1 MHKNIQK
8 LVAVF
13 LAVMITVLYTP
24 VTAFASSSDE
34 ADDITYTIDSDE
46 ELSFKAKDFKN
57 VYEDLYGDDEEID
70 YIEFGSMPSS
80 SKGTLYDDDDDEI
93 DDDDEFDYDELS
105 DITFIPKKSYSG
117 TVSISYTG
125 YDTDDNEYTG
135 KIKIKVEESE
145 ESGDIEYEVNSG
157 DTVDFEEDDFND
169 YCQDENDEDLSFVI
183 FELPSSSKGT
193 LYYDYDG
200 DDEEKVDD
208 DEEYYYDD
216 NDELS
221 IDDITFVAKSTYS
234 GDVVIDFEGEDE
246 EGDDISGSVVIH
258 VIDEDDLDDAD
269 DITYSAKAG
278 ATINFDDDDFNDVCD
293 DLTDN
298 DIDYVKFILP
308 SSSKGTLYYGSS
320 TKVSGSTKYYYD
332 EKPYLRSVNFVP
344 FGDNTGTVT
353 LEYTG
358 YDTDGD
364 AFKGEIKITYAAQ
377 ASTDSLYF
385 SDVSGT
391 YSWAIQYVD
400 TLYSVGALTGTTGSN
415 GKILYNPGTNITRGD
430 FMLYLYKALNLT
442 YNTSAGSF
450 SDVPAGSKY
459 YDAIAS
465 AKALGIAKGYNNIYG
480 VNQPITREDAMVLAL
495 RTMSV
500 SGMGYV
506 QGDLNS
512 LTAFN
517 DNAQI
522 SDYARDAIATLVK
535 TGIITGSN
543 NQITP
548 KSNISRAEAA
558 AMIYRIKY

>member
-8 LVAVF
+8 SIAVF

-24 VTAFASSSDE
+24 VTAFASSEDD
-34 ADDITYTIDSDE
+34 ADNITYTVDSDK
-46 ELSFKAKDFKN
+46 ELSFRAKDFKK
-57 VYEDLYGDDEEID
+57 VYENLYDDDYKID
-70 YIEFGSMPSS
+70 HIKFGSMPSS
-80 SKGTLYDDDDDEI
+80 SKGTLFYDDDTEI
-93 DDDDEFDYDELS
+93 DDDDKYDYDELS
-105 DITFIPKKSYSG
+105 DITFVPKKSYSG
-117 TVSISYTG
+117 TVTISYTG
-125 YDTDDNEYTG
+125 YDTDDNKYTG
-135 KIKIKVEESE
+135 KVKIKVEESE
-145 ESGDIEYEVNSG
+145 ESGDIEYDLDS
-157 DTVDFEEDDFND
+157 DDSVDFNENDFNK
-169 YCQDENDEDLSFVI
+169 YCKHENDDELDYVN
-183 FELPSSSKGT
+183 FELPSKSKGY

-200 DDEEKVDD
+200 KHEDKIDD
-208 DEEYYYDD
+208 DEDYYYDAKP
-216 NDELS
+216 S
-221 IDDITFVAKSTYS
+221 IDDITFVTAKDLSK
-234 GDVVIDFEGEDE
+234 DVSIDFKGKDIK
-246 EGDDISGSVVIH
+246 GHSISGTVVIH
-258 VIDEDDLDDAD
+258 VDNYDDLGDAD
-269 DITYSAKAG
+269 DITYAATAG
-278 ATINFDDDDFNDVCD
+278 TTINFDDDDFNKVCD

-298 DIDYVKFILP
+298 DIDYVKFTLP
-308 SSSKGTLYYGSS
+308 SSSKGTLKYSS
-320 TKVSGSTKYYYD
+320 SDKVSGSTKYYYD
-332 EKPYLRSVNFVP
+332 EKPYLRSVTFVP
-344 FGDNTGTVT
+344 FGDNVGAVT
-353 LEYTG
+353 LDYTG

-364 AFKGEIKITYAAQ
+364 SFKGKIKIAYKAK
-377 ASTDSLYF
+377 ASTDSSYF
-385 SDVSGT
+385 SDVNGT

-400 TLYSVGALTGTTGSN
+400 TLYSIGALTGTSGSN
-415 GKILYNPGTNITRGD
+415 GKMLYNPGTNITRGD

-450 SDVPAGSKY
+450 SDVPDGSKY

-465 AKALGIAKGYNNIYG
+465 AKALGIAKGYDNVYG

-558 AMIYRIKY
+558 AMIYRIRY